1 VAGPPLDTPRAAR
14 RSGLRA
20 WGERH
25 GVARALG
32 LDRSAEPAGQT
43 AASRPLRPFTIPN
56 AITFTR
62 LALVPVF
69 LVLGLTL
76 DHGQAPASVALFTV
90 IGFGDFADGAAA
102 RLTGQYSRL
111 GALLDPATD
120 RLLAISGVV
129 VCWRWSL
136 LPRWALAVLLGR
148 ELFMLLLGRYAL
160 SRGLDLRINRIGR
173 LALVPV
179 MGALFFAMAG
189 LHTLGVVLL
198 YVGIVLALLA
208 TARYVQ
214 TGAAQLREREKGD
227 RRAPAD
233 GPPRAQTP

>member
-1 VAGPPLDTPRAAR
+1 LN
-14 RSGLRA
+14 
-20 WGERH
+20 
-25 GVARALG
+25 RALG
-32 LDRSAEPAGQT
+32 FDRSAEPAGQT

-76 DHGQAPASVALFTV
+76 DHGQAPASVALFAI

-120 RLLAISGVV
+120 RLLAIAGVA

-136 LPRWALAVLLGR
+136 LPRWALAVLLAR
-148 ELFMLLLGRYAL
+148 EVAMLLLGRYAL
-160 SRGLDLRINRIGR
+160 GRGLDLRISRLGR

-179 MGALFFAMAG
+179 MAALFFAMAG
-189 LHTLGVVLL
+189 LRTLAEVLL
-198 YVGIVLALLA
+198 YVGIVLALAA
-208 TARYVQ
+208 TVGYVR
-214 TGAAQLREREKGD
+214 TGLAQLRAR
-227 RRAPAD
+227 
-233 GPPRAQTP
+233 GPSPGS

>member
-1 VAGPPLDTPRAAR
+1 V
-14 RSGLRA
+14 RA
-20 WGERH
+20 WTERH
-25 GVARALG
+25 GLARALG
-32 LDRSAEPAGQT
+32 FDRSAEPASQT
-43 AASRPLRPFTIPN
+43 AASRPLRPLTIPN

-76 DHGQAPASVALFTV
+76 DHGQAPISVVLFAI
-90 IGFGDFADGAAA
+90 IGFGDFADGAVA

-120 RLLAISGVV
+120 RLLAISGVA

-136 LPRWALAVLLGR
+136 LPRWALAVLLAR
-148 ELFMLLLGRYAL
+148 ELFMLALGRYAL
-160 SRGLDLRINRIGR
+160 KRGLDLRINRIGR

-189 LHTLGVVLL
+189 VHTLGVVLL
-198 YVGIVLALLA
+198 YIGIVLAIAA
-208 TARYVQ
+208 TVRYVQ
-214 TGAAQLREREKGD
+214 TGLAQLRARD
-227 RRAPAD
+227 ARAS
-233 GPPRAQTP
+233 GR